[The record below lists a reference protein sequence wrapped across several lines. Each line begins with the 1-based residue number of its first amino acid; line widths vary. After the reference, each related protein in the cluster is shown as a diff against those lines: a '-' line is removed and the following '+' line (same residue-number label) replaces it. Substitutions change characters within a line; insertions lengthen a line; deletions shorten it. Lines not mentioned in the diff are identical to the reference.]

1 MYINGEPLKFLRKM
15 RKLTRE
21 ELANKSGVCERTIKL
36 IEDGYGNPSYTTL
49 TLLADALCIPLDILC
64 SRNIDMY
71 HVAFNENRQIIE
83 YYDEDNV
90 NRLALLLTY
99 LQLQDAYKE

>member
-1 MYINGEPLKFLRKM
+1 
-15 RKLTRE
+15 
-21 ELANKSGVCERTIKL
+21 
-36 IEDGYGNPSYTTL
+36 
-49 TLLADALCIPLDILC
+49 
-64 SRNIDMY
+64 MY